1 MPELPD
7 IDVYVE
13 RLEALL
19 SREVLEQV
27 RLRSVFV
34 LRTADPPL
42 SDLHGRMLTKVRRL
56 GKQIV
61 LGFEGQLFAV
71 IHLMTSGRLRW
82 RSPAAAIPKENGLAA
97 FDFGNGTVLFTE
109 TSKKKRASL
118 RVVTGE
124 TELAALHRGGLEVLE
139 ASFEAFAARLREQ
152 NHTLKRAL
160 TDQRIFSGIG
170 NAYSDEIL
178 HLARLSP
185 AKRTAQIS
193 DDNLQTLFDATC
205 ETLLTWRERLLEQC
219 GEEFPKTSQHFA
231 RRWPCMAGL
240 VSPVRRVASK
250 FDASSMPKMSLTT
263 APGARPKADYWLT
276 VSYRDG

>member
-1 MPELPD
+1 
-7 IDVYVE
+7 
-13 RLEALL
+13 
-19 SREVLEQV
+19 
-27 RLRSVFV
+27 
-34 LRTADPPL
+34 
-42 SDLHGRMLTKVRRL
+42 MLTKVRRL
-56 GKQIV
+56 GKQVV

-160 TDQRIFSGIG
+160 TDQRIFSGTG

-250 FDASSMPKMSLTT
+250 FNASSMPKMSLST

-276 VSYRDG
+276 VRYRDG